1 MKAVNKNKGIRPL
14 VLGIVITLL
23 ALLNIFLSAVTNTAI
38 DPFYL
43 LLALFGIFLVAIGL
57 WRKRSQVKVAE

>member
-1 MKAVNKNKGIRPL
+1 M
-14 VLGIVITLL
+14 LGIVITLL

-57 WRKRSQVKVAE
+57 WRKRSQVKVSE